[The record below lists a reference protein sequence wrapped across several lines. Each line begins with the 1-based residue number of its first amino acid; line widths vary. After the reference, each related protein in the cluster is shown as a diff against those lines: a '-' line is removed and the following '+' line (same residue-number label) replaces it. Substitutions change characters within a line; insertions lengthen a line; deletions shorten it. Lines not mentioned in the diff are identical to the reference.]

1 MNKAL
6 KQKANASNLP
16 KAKKSRSTTKPADVA
31 IKAKSARPIKKGQPS
46 TQRPKEV
53 APNTL
58 DALFAQ
64 EHQQDLLRFIT
75 CGSVDDGK
83 STLIG
88 RLLWESQHIFED
100 QIRSLQSDSKKFGT
114 QGENIDFALLVD
126 GLAAE
131 REQGIT
137 IDVAYRFF
145 ASKKRKFIVADTP
158 GHEQYTRNMITG
170 ASTADLAIIL
180 VDATQG
186 LLTQTKRH
194 AYLVSLMGIK
204 QVILAVNKMD
214 LMDYEQEVFDQ
225 ISKDFKAH
233 TQDFGF
239 THITPIP
246 LSALLGD
253 NITTA
258 SANTGWYKG
267 PSLMGALESASID
280 CPENQQFAL
289 PIQCVNRPHPK
300 FRGFSGTIVNGKIA
314 VGNSIRVTG
323 SGQASIVKEII
334 TPEKTLSK
342 KGEQA
347 KVGES
352 VTITLQ
358 DEIDISRGDVLT
370 SLKEPLTS
378 SDQFEVS
385 LIWLDQIPGHIGR
398 SYDLQLSTQ
407 QASASITSIKHRVDI
422 NTLANTAC
430 KELGL
435 NDIALCN
442 IALSK
447 PIAFD
452 AYKDSRELGSF
463 ILIDRFTNATVAA
476 GLIHHSLRR
485 ADNLHTQALSINR
498 VSREK
503 HKGHQGKVIWFT
515 GLSGSGKSTL
525 ANQLEVELHKLGKHT
540 YLLDGDNIRQGLNK
554 DLGFTDADR
563 VENIRR
569 IAEVAKLMMDA
580 GLIVMTAFISPFK
593 REREMARQL
602 IGEEN
607 FIEVFVDTP
616 IQVCE
621 ERDPKGLYK
630 KAREGKLPNFSGIS
644 SPYEVPE
651 NPDVRINGTQNKT
664 KSSLLKQ
671 IMKLL

>member
-1 MNKAL
+1 MPIQKISKRSLSSSHKELKVSKAL
-6 KQKANASNLP
+6 
-16 KAKKSRSTTKPADVA
+16 SRQSK
-31 IKAKSARPIKKGQPS
+31 R
-46 TQRPKEV
+46 V
-53 APNTL
+53 APTTIE
-58 DALFAQ
+58 AFIAQ
-64 EHQQDLLRFIT
+64 EQKQDLLRFIT

-88 RLLWESQHIFED
+88 RLLWDSHSLLED
-100 QIRSLQSDSKKFGT
+100 QIQSLESDSKKFGT
-114 QGENIDFALLVD
+114 QGQSIDFALLVD

-145 ASKKRKFIVADTP
+145 ASDKRKFIVADTP
-158 GHEQYTRNMITG
+158 GHEQYTRNMVTG
-170 ASTADLAIIL
+170 ASTANLAIIL
-180 VDATQG
+180 VDATLG

-214 LMDYEQEVFDQ
+214 LIDYEKNQFDL
-225 ISKDFKAH
+225 ISNDFKVH

-239 THITPIP
+239 TDITPIP

-253 NITTA
+253 NI
-258 SANTGWYKG
+258 ANLSQNTPWYQG
-267 PSLMGALESASID
+267 PTLMNALESAPINNQ
-280 CPENQQFAL
+280 ENHQFTL
-289 PIQCVNRPHPK
+289 PIQLVNRPNAQ
-300 FRGFSGTIVNGKIA
+300 FRGFSGEIASGKIG
-314 VGNSIRVTG
+314 VGDAIRVTT
-323 SGQASIVKEII
+323 SGQESIIQEII
-334 TPEKTLSK
+334 TPARTLSK
-342 KGEQA
+342 KGEGA
-347 KVGES
+347 KTGEA
-352 VTITLQ
+352 VTITLR

-370 SLKEPLTS
+370 TTKEPLS
-378 SDQFEVS
+378 NSDQFEVS
-385 LIWLDQIPGHIGR
+385 LIWLDQAPGHIGR

-407 QASASITSIKHRVDI
+407 QASASITSIKHRIDI
-422 NTLANTAC
+422 NTLANAAC

-435 NDIALCN
+435 NDITLCN

-447 PIAFD
+447 PISFD
-452 AYKDSRELGSF
+452 VYKNSRELGSF
-463 ILIDRFTNATVAA
+463 ILIDRFSNATVAA
-476 GLIHHSLRR
+476 GLIRHSLRR
-485 ADNLHTQALSINR
+485 ADNLHTQTLSINR
-498 VSREK
+498 SVREK
-503 HKGHQGKVIWFT
+503 QKGHQGKVIWFT

-525 ANQLEVELHKLGKHT
+525 ANLLEVELHKQGKHT

-580 GLIVMTAFISPFK
+580 GLIVITAFISPFK
-593 REREMARQL
+593 REREMAKQL

-616 IQVCE
+616 LKICE

-644 SPYEVPE
+644 SSYEAPE
-651 NPDVRINGTQNKT
+651 DPDVILVTGDMKRGA
-664 KSSLLKQ
+664 KSLEKILRL
-671 IMKLL
+671 I